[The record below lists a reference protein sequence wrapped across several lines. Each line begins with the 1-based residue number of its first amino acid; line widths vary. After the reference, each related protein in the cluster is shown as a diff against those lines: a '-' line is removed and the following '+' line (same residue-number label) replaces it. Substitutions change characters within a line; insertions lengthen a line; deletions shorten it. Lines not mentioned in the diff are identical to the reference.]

1 MNNSDWVLID
11 TITTGLTAPLTLVEL
26 AAQRMRG
33 WEPHGPAFRRLLNQN
48 SDISPESSRVH
59 GYTREIL
66 ERDGELPSTVYR
78 AFGAYAEGFP
88 IVSYNIEYDLEHV
101 LKPEWERFGV
111 KPIGASGFC
120 ALRLAQRLLDP
131 VPAGNCKLETLRQ
144 YYRLPERVAH
154 TALSDVETVADL
166 LSKVLQP
173 IAEQRGL
180 NSWQDIC
187 TYAKA
192 EWFPSRIAFGKF
204 KGRDFHDAN
213 TDRAMK
219 GWLTSLADSP
229 NSRSA
234 LMGRWYLTKLQQQ
247 EVERAADD
255 VAVTVSPDDSAG
267 VQLSTMSAQ
276 QLAIIIHLDSEVERL
291 HQLITSAR
299 VRLAEIEAT
308 YTKDRCAVDATH
320 ATIFRLVRTHYQA
333 RDNLRLIIEH
343 RKRYLDALLRGG
355 EEEAEEVTGNYEKAR
370 AQSDAH
376 YSEAEGVA
384 AKRRELP
391 SEEEAEL
398 RALWKK
404 LVLLYHPDR
413 FAHQPD
419 KIETYQKL
427 TSAINRAKEEGDIDL
442 LREIANDPY
451 GFILRQGWTSLDF
464 SDDLEI
470 KTLRRLLATL
480 QLEIINMMESL
491 NSLHKTS
498 EYELYKLSVKQPGL
512 LQKVADEQINAIAA
526 ETVELE
532 SEAERLKAEIVELAG
547 ADDPVWSIN

>member
-11 TITTGLTAPLTLVEL
+11 TITTGLTAPLTVVEL

-78 AFGAYAEGFP
+78 AFDAYAEGFP
-88 IVSYNIEYDLEHV
+88 IVSYNIEYDLEYV
-101 LKPEWERFGV
+101 LKPEWERLGV

-234 LMGRWYLTKLQQQ
+234 LMRRWYLNELQQQ

-255 VAVTVSPDDSAG
+255 VAVTVSPDDTGG
-267 VQLSTMSAQ
+267 VQLPTMSAQ

-299 VRLAEIEAT
+299 ARLAEIEAT
-308 YTKDRCAVDATH
+308 YTMDRCAVDATQ
-320 ATIFRLVRTHYQA
+320 AIIFKLVRKHYQA
-333 RDNLRLIIEH
+333 RDNLRLVIEH
-343 RKRYLDALLRGG
+343 REKYLNALLHDG
-355 EEEAEEVTGNYEKAR
+355 EQEAEEVTGNYEKAR
-370 AQSDAH
+370 TQSDAN
-376 YSEAEGVA
+376 YKEAEGAA
-384 AKRRELP
+384 AKRRELT
-391 SEEEAEL
+391 SDEENEL
-398 RALWKK
+398 KTLWKK

-427 TSAINRAKEEGDIDL
+427 TGVINRAREEGNIDL
-442 LREIANDPY
+442 LREIANDPH

-470 KTLRRLLATL
+470 RTLHKLLATL
-480 QLEIINMMESL
+480 QLEVVNMIESL
-491 NSLHKTS
+491 NSLHGTS

-512 LQKVADEQINAIAA
+512 LQEVADEQINAIAG
-526 ETVELE
+526 EIIELE
-532 SEAERLKAEIVELAG
+532 TEAERLKAEIVELTG

>member
-101 LKPEWERFGV
+101 LKPEWERLGV